1 MSQSSKPKLRSGGA
15 LTREQFLLRETRIV
29 ARMRLDGATDEE
41 ILEQAVTQ
49 NIFQFPTARQL
60 RQIAIACLARLDALD
75 NPDLARLMAQGEGT
89 PEEAAQCNLYAMAR
103 TYRLMRKFLVEEIG
117 VRYRTLSYRFSYMD
131 MNVFFTRLSVE
142 DSKVAGWSEGTVKK
156 LKTVLRSSLAQAG
169 ILSDAKSETLQL
181 MYLSPRVRDGIIAN
195 GDADLLP
202 AFNCMDAYSM
212 ESLEGEAERL

>member
-15 LTREQFLLRETRIV
+15 LTREQFLLRETRLV
-29 ARMRLDGATDEE
+29 ARMRLDGAVDKE
-41 ILEQAVTQ
+41 ILEQAVSQ
-49 NIFQFPTARQL
+49 NIFQFPTARQA
-60 RQIAIACLARLDALD
+60 RQIATACLARLDALD
-75 NPDLARLMAQGEGT
+75 NPDLARLMAQGEGN

-169 ILSDAKSETLQL
+169 ILADAKSETLQL

-202 AFNCMDAYSM
+202 AFNCMDGYGL